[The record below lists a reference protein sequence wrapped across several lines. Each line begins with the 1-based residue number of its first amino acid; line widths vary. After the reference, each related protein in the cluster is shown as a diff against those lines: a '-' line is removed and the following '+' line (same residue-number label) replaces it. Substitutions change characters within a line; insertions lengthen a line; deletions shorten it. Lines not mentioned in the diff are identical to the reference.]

1 MRNKE
6 LFQLGVRSEE
16 FYTGVRADPPSAVH
30 SVIYYLLSFQR
41 ALFPES
47 SVLHF

>member
-1 MRNKE
+1 MRNEE

-16 FYTGVRADPPSAVH
+16 FYTRVRAEPAFRCSLL
-30 SVIYYLLSFQR
+30 SIYLLSFQR